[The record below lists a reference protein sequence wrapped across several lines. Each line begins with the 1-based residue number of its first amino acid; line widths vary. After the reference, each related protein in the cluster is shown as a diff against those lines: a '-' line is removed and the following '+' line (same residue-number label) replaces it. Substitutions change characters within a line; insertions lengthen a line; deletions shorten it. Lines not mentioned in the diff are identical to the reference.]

1 LFVGPNRRFGS
12 WDRLR
17 VKSWGGGVVM
27 ETTIDLSLSRRD
39 FLEK

>member
-1 LFVGPNRRFGS
+1 VKF
-12 WDRLR
+12 LR
-17 VKSWGGGVVM
+17 GGVVR